1 VEDILFLH
9 TVATQEFGGLQGL
22 RDAGALRAAVAR
34 PRAGFGGR
42 ELFATPFARA
52 AALMDAIV
60 QNHPFVDGNKRTG
73 LLTAAFALEREGFEL
88 AANRAELVEVTVG
101 MATHA
106 VSLEK
111 LTRWLQERSRPVGG
125 A

>member
-1 VEDILFLH
+1 M
-9 TVATQEFGGLQGL
+9 ATQEFGGLGGL

-34 PRAGFGGR
+34 PRTGFGDR

-73 LLTAAFALEREGFEL
+73 LLAAAFALEREGFEL
-88 AANRAELVEVTVG
+88 TADQAELVEVTVG
-101 MATHA
+101 LATHA
-106 VSLEK
+106 VSLEE
-111 LTRWLQERSRPVGG
+111 LTRWLEDRIRPVGEG
-125 A
+125 